1 MGGFGTATAVAGLL
15 ACGSLNTISMKVAFT
30 MKGEDLS
37 GHEAVF
43 QKPWFVTFVMFV
55 AMATSLLF
63 DKTMWRKRNG
73 LQESLID
80 SCPKQPSEHAS
91 LTWGQ
96 KVRMVA
102 FPAVFD
108 IIATGLCSMG
118 FLYIPASVWQL
129 LRGAEMVFSAIF
141 AVVFLRRKF
150 LIFHWLGVLMC
161 TLGIVLVGL
170 ASVWGSESQPT
181 NASAASQEENV
192 QLMLF
197 GMGLALGGQVV
208 QAAQVIAEEYLLKE
222 VDLPG
227 LQIVGFEGIWGGL
240 IMLIVVF
247 PLLLWLPGSDHGH
260 LEDEREAWSMV
271 TSNPALLSTICIYT
285 FSCAVYNMAG
295 IAVTG
300 ALSAVHRVML
310 EAFRTSIVWIFGLSV
325 HYFHDR
331 RSPFGEA
338 WTPWSWLEVCGF
350 MVLMLGQAVYGEML
364 RLPCFTY
371 PPGAIDVSRMAS
383 PGNLRNLASPL
394 PPMRKDRDPE
404 TWASPVATRANS

>member
-1 MGGFGTATAVAGLL
+1 
-15 ACGSLNTISMKVAFT
+15 

-37 GHEAVF
+37 GHEAIF
-43 QKPWFVTFVMFV
+43 QKPWFITFIMFV
-55 AMATSLLF
+55 AMAISLLF
-63 DKTMWRKRNG
+63 DKSMWRKRNS
-73 LQESLID
+73 LQDSLID
-80 SCPKQPSEHAS
+80 SCPQRAPDATV

-102 FPAVFD
+102 YPAVFD
-108 IIATGLCSMG
+108 ILATGLCSMG

-150 LIFHWLGVLMC
+150 LIFHWLGVVLC
-161 TLGIVLVGL
+161 TVGIILVGL

-181 NASAASQEENV
+181 NANASSQEENV
-192 QLMLF
+192 NLMLL
-197 GMGLALGGQVV
+197 GMALALGGQVV

-227 LQIVGFEGIWGGL
+227 LQIVGFEGVWGGL
-240 IMLIVVF
+240 IMLVIVF
-247 PLLLWLPGSDHGH
+247 PLLLWLPGADHGH

-271 TSNPALLSTICIYT
+271 TSNPTLFSVIVVYT
-285 FSCAVYNMAG
+285 FSCATYNISG

-325 HYFHDR
+325 HYFYDS
-331 RSPFGEA
+331 RSKFGEA

-350 MVLMLGQAVYGEML
+350 LVLMLGQAVYGEML
-364 RLPCFTY
+364 QLPCFTY
-371 PPGAIDVSRMAS
+371 PPGTLDAVRMAS
-383 PGNLRNLASPL
+383 PGQLRNLASPL
-394 PPMRKDRDPE
+394 PPVRHVPDPKLCV
-404 TWASPVATRANS
+404 SPVATRASVAA